1 MEGEPGTS
9 YSDSSGVD
17 TAVCEAMSIETNET
31 ACRGDIMRLAEAE
44 SSYSLRKKEV

>member
-17 TAVCEAMSIETNET
+17 TAVCEAMSVETNEI

-44 SSYSLRKKEV
+44 SSHSLRKKEV